1 MKVTIKWLEEFVDF
15 ELSPEKLA
23 DILTMAGFE
32 VEAIDRMSGD
42 VDSLK
47 VAKILEVKTHPA
59 SDKLKICAIDT
70 GSHKCEVVCGAPN
83 AAPGLLSIYAPP
95 NTVLPTGLKIEKSAI
110 RGVLSEGMLCSL
122 QELGIEEESE
132 GIYVFDESAKV
143 GASVAELIGLD
154 DVALDINVTP
164 NRPDALSV
172 LGIAREVAS
181 AVGVPLR
188 KPSVVITESER
199 DINLLAKVEIEDFD
213 GCPRYV
219 ARVIEGIT
227 IKPSPAW
234 LEVRLRLCGMRP
246 ISNIVDVTNYV
257 MLELGQPLHAFDL
270 DVLAEKRIVVRRAR
284 QGEKFITLDGQEREM
299 SSADLMICDGSG
311 SVAVAGVMGG
321 LHSEVTASTKNV
333 LLESACFDPG
343 SIRATSKRLG
353 LSTEASY
360 RFERSVDPNL
370 QLKACD
376 RAISLMAQLAGGS
389 VAKGAIDVRRE
400 LKAPQPIKLRD
411 WRVKL
416 FLGVELAR
424 REVKTLLEPLELD
437 VREVADGLEVT
448 PPSFRPD
455 LKEEAD
461 LIEEVARRYGYDK
474 IPSTLP
480 EGRVKPV
487 EISKV
492 DRLSAKIRE
501 ALTGAGFYEAIT
513 LSFMNPKALDWL
525 KLASDDPRRRMV
537 SLLNPL
543 SSQEAGLRTS
553 LLPGLLNAVAYN
565 LNRFIRDPK
574 LFELGKVFL
583 SNGENELPHE
593 PMKLGGAFAA
603 TGEKGLYATGA
614 HPFYIV
620 KGAVEELFD
629 ILKIGI
635 EWRAERGVPYLLPG
649 ESASVLSE
657 GENLG
662 VVGRVKPSVAEKFD
676 IHVPVI
682 IFEIEFEKLLNLS
695 FKDIR
700 FTPLPVY
707 PPAFRDIA
715 VIVAESTQV
724 EDMLRVIREVNPE
737 VVSDVRVFDI
747 YKGTPVPPGRKSV
760 AFSITYR
767 FKDKSP
773 VDEEVNQLHAKIADK
788 LKVAF
793 EAIIR

>member
-1 MKVTIKWLEEFVDF
+1 MKVTLKWLKDFVDF
-15 ELSPEKLA
+15 DLSAENLA

-32 VEAIDRMSGD
+32 VEAIERMSGD
-42 VDSLK
+42 LGTLT
-47 VAKILEVKTHPA
+47 VAEILEIKPHPA
-59 SDKLKICAIDT
+59 SDKLKICTVNT
-70 GSHKCEVVCGAPN
+70 GSHKCDVVCGAPN
-83 AAPGLLSIYAPP
+83 AAQGQLSIYAPP
-95 NTVLPTGLKIEKSAI
+95 NTLLPTGMKIEKSPI

-122 QELGIEEESE
+122 QELGIEDESE
-132 GIYVFDESAKV
+132 GIYVFDEPVKP
-143 GASVAELIGLD
+143 GTQVAPLIGLD
-154 DVALDINVTP
+154 DVVLDINVTP
-164 NRPDALSV
+164 NRADALSV
-172 LGIAREVAS
+172 IGIARETACS
-181 AVGVPLR
+181 VGAPLR
-188 KPSVVITESER
+188 QLSVKLDESTR
-199 DINLLAKVEIEDFD
+199 DINSLAKVEIEDFD

-219 ARVIEGIT
+219 ARVIEGIV

-234 LEVRLRLCGMRP
+234 LQVRLKLCGMRP

-270 DVLAEKRIVVRRAR
+270 DALSEKRIVVRRAR
-284 QGEKFITLDGQEREM
+284 QGEKFVTLDGQEREM

-321 LHSEVTASTKNV
+321 LHSEVTAGTKNV
-333 LLESACFDPG
+333 LLESACFDPV

-389 VAKGAIDVRRE
+389 IAKGAIDVRRKIE
-400 LKAPQPIKLRD
+400 PPKPIKLRD
-411 WRVKL
+411 RRVKL
-416 FLGVELAR
+416 FLGVELPR
-424 REVKTLLEPLELD
+424 KEVKALLEPLEL
-437 VREVADGLEVT
+437 EVKEVENGFMVT
-448 PPSFRPD
+448 PPTFRPD

-474 IPSTLP
+474 LPSTLP

-487 EISKV
+487 EMNKV
-492 DRLSAKIRE
+492 EKLSTKVRE

-513 LSFMNPKALDWL
+513 LSFMNPKMLDWL
-525 KLASDDPRRRMV
+525 KLKEDDPRRRMV
-537 SLLNPL
+537 SILNPL

-553 LLPGLLNAVAYN
+553 LVPGLLNAIAYN

-574 LFELGKVFL
+574 LFEIGKVFL
-583 SNGENELPHE
+583 ANGENELPDE
-593 PMKLGGAFAA
+593 PMELAGAFAS
-603 TGEKGLYATGA
+603 TGEKNLYATDA

-620 KGAVEELFD
+620 KGAVEELLD
-629 ILKIGI
+629 ALKIER
-635 EWRAERGVPYLLPG
+635 EWRAESENPYLLGG
-649 ESASVLSE
+649 ETAGIYSCDEKV
-657 GENLG
+657 G

-676 IHVPVI
+676 IDVPVI
-682 IFEIEFEKLLNLS
+682 IFEIDFERLLNLS
-695 FKDIR
+695 FKDIK

-715 VIVAESTQV
+715 VVVDEDVLV
-724 EDMLRVIREVNPE
+724 EDMVKAIKSVNGE
-737 VVSDVRVFDI
+737 VVVDVRVFDI
-747 YKGTPVPPGRKSV
+747 YKGAPVPQGKKSV

-767 FKDKSP
+767 FKDRSP
-773 VDEEVNQLHAKIADK
+773 VDEEVAGLHKEIADK

-793 EAIIR
+793 GATIR